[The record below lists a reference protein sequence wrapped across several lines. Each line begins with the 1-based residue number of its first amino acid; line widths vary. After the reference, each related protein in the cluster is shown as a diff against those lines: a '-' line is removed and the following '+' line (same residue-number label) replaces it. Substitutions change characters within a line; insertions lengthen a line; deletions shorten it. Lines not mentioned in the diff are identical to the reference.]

1 VPLEG
6 QSVLLL
12 PVSVVVAQQA
22 GHGQP
27 AARAAACAAVCAAG
41 CIARERLS
49 PHSATRPLHLGYVQS
64 GASGPSAA
72 AGLAVSTL
80 LRWLSLPARR
90 PGPPAAHPNLDRR
103 PIRRSRPQRVNDKLV
118 RELADA
124 MVSSGLFAAG
134 YNYLLVDDGWERQG
148 CAGSAPGSANSCRDA
163 TGALI
168 VDTAKFPAMGE
179 TVAYVHSKGLKFGLW
194 FGHSMCSGSNDL
206 ISGSSHGDDWQ
217 QSLGTDVIDFAKLDA
232 EMFAKWGVDAVKHD
246 ACGSVQNTSAA
257 IAANYDRYMRL
268 SQAINA
274 TGRPMLYDVVL
285 QVDTAAGHGA
295 SLPHN
300 NYGQVWTP
308 EVYGGKEK
316 MHAMANLWW
325 SLPCNKYDCWECC
338 VQGMTMQNSTASC
351 TTDPEGRG
359 EIPQSIQFINWLT

>member
-1 VPLEG
+1 MSKAKKALLQELGQTHLFDGWGSKPSAADESRFYKQIEDLDASYPGGLKAYVDNGRKLLADSKAGVNPLEG
-6 QSVLLL
+6 WTPSV
-12 PVSVVVAQQA
+12 PV
-22 GHGQP
+22 
-27 AARAAACAAVCAAG
+27 
-41 CIARERLS
+41 
-49 PHSATRPLHLGYVQS
+49 
-64 GASGPSAA
+64 
-72 AGLAVSTL
+72 
-80 LRWLSLPARR
+80 
-90 PGPPAAHPNLDRR
+90 
-103 PIRRSRPQRVNDKLV
+103 
-118 RELADA
+118 
-124 MVSSGLFAAG
+124 
-134 YNYLLVDDGWERQG
+134 
-148 CAGSAPGSANSCRDA
+148 
-163 TGALI
+163 
-168 VDTAKFPAMGE
+168 GE

-217 QSLGTDVIDFAKLDA
+217 QSLGADVIDFAKLDA